1 MMPLKID
8 SRQVLVCVVL
18 LLLLLLA
25 ACQGQNEAGRKTQL
39 ALESQLSAAEQ
50 VELIAR
56 VGDRTITL
64 RDLERRLNEQP
75 PFLRTLYGNS
85 QRKIGLLIEWV
96 RIHLMA
102 NEAIRLGFENH
113 RIVQEQTNAALV
125 RALLEDLS
133 KKTVREQTDVLSTLA
148 DEYLDEAQLDM
159 LRARQHQDVLK
170 SKEDAVL
177 KVLSEHDAQR
187 RVTYRQD
194 TWSQFKA
201 NDERSKDKLK

>member
-1 MMPLKID
+1 MTPLKTD
-8 SRQVLVCVVL
+8 NRQVLMFVGLLFVL
-18 LLLLLLA
+18 V

-56 VGDRTITL
+56 IGDRKITL

-96 RIHLMA
+96 RLHLLA
-102 NEAIRLGFENH
+102 NEAIMLGLENS
-113 RIVQEQTNAALV
+113 RIVKEQTNAALV
-125 RALLEDLS
+125 GALLDDLS
-133 KKTVREQTDVLSTLA
+133 KRTVREHSGVLSTLA
-148 DEYLDEAQLDM
+148 EEHLDEGQLDA
-159 LRARQHQDVLK
+159 LRARQQRDVLK
-170 SKEDAVL
+170 SKEDAIL
-177 KVLSEHDAQR
+177 KLLSEHDAQR

-194 TWSQFKA
+194 TWSKFKA
-201 NDERSKDKLK
+201 NDERPKD